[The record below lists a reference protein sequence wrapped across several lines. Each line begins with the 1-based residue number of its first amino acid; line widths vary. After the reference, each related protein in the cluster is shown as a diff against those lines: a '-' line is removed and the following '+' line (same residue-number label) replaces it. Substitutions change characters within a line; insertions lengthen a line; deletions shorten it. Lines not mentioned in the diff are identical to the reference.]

1 MRMEHEERVQFFAD
15 AEGLIWLPLVA
26 ERLFAAHVREG
37 REARGWTQAF
47 LAEQLSAR
55 GVPLSQSGVAKLERP
70 DDSTRRPIRLNEA
83 AALAAL
89 YQQSLRDMTQTRA
102 SESPEQ
108 RRLLE
113 AKRRYSEATAA
124 VALAQRDLTVA
135 KQKLVD
141 AQASLA
147 RV

>member
-1 MRMEHEERVQFFAD
+1 MLVVNDERIQMFAD
-15 AEGLIWLPLVA
+15 AEGLVWLPLFA

-37 REARGWTQAF
+37 REGRGWTQAA

-55 GVPLSQSGVAKLERP
+55 GVPLSQSGVAKLERS

-89 YQQSLRDMTQTRA
+89 FQQSLRDMTQTRA
-102 SESPEQ
+102 SENPEQ

-113 AKRRYSEATAA
+113 AKQRYSEAMAA
-124 VALAQRDLTVA
+124 VALVQRDLTIA
-135 KQKLVD
+135 EQRLAS
-141 AQASLA
+141 AQAALA
-147 RV
+147 SV

>member
-1 MRMEHEERVQFFAD
+1 MLVVNDERIQMFAD
-15 AEGLIWLPLVA
+15 AEGLVWLPLVA

-37 REARGWTQAF
+37 RGWTQAA

-55 GVPLSQSGVAKLERP
+55 GVPLSQSGVAKLERS

-89 YQQSLRDMTQTRA
+89 FQQSLRDMTQTRA
-102 SESPEQ
+102 SENPEQ

-113 AKRRYSEATAA
+113 AKQRYSEAMAA
-124 VALAQRDLTVA
+124 VALVQRDLTIA
-135 KQKLVD
+135 EQRLAS
-141 AQASLA
+141 AQAALA
-147 RV
+147 SV